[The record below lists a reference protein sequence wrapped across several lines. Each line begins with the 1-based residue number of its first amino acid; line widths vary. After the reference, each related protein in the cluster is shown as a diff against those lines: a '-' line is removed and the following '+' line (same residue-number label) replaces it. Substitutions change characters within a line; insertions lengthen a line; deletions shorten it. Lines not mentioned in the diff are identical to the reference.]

1 MKSNPLNISIKDITK
16 KYGDFYALKE
26 INLEVMSG
34 EFLTLLGPSG
44 SGKTTLLMAL
54 AGFTSPDYGSIKFG
68 NEEVVL
74 KPPHLR
80 GIGMVFQNYA
90 LFPHMNVEQNVGYPQ
105 KLRGVSKSSIK
116 ETVEEALSTVKLDG
130 LGHRGVSELSG
141 GQKQRVAL
149 ARAIVFKPK
158 ILLMDEPLSALDKKL
173 REEMQIEL
181 RHLHDSLNITT
192 VYVTHDQKEALTM
205 SDRIAVINEGS
216 LMQLG
221 TPTEIYNNP
230 NNSFIADFI
239 GESSLIPIKVKDKC
253 AQLGAVKLLVNH
265 KVDFDGDYLL
275 VIRPEKL
282 FLSTGNEINTNFF
295 VVSVLESIFQGESQL
310 LVIKLDSKLFG
321 EQTLQ
326 MRIANG
332 TDLKEKL
339 PAVGEKI
346 SVGLRMADTF
356 LVEK

>member
-1 MKSNPLNISIKDITK
+1 MESNPLNISIKDITK

-230 NNSFIADFI
+230 KNSFIADFI

-282 FLSTGNEINTNFF
+282 FLSKGNEINTNFF

>member
-116 ETVEEALSTVKLDG
+116 ETVEEALNTVKLDG

-253 AQLGAVKLLVNH
+253 AQLGALKLLVNH